1 MARLHRR
8 RAKPFLIN
16 IRCGI
21 PVPLVGSA
29 AAWTGPQPLTQ
40 GDGMVDEATDMTAFG
55 GWEAAPLSWGRS
67 AVADAGNKA
76 VDIVYVH
83 TVLLGSLM
91 QNLHKTPKAQIGHF
105 ATPHH
110 LHTAQLQVF

>member
-1 MARLHRR
+1 MARLRRR
-8 RAKPFLIN
+8 RAKSFLIN

-40 GDGMVDEATDMTAFG
+40 GNGMVDEATDMTAFG
-55 GWEAAPLSWGRS
+55 GRE
-67 AVADAGNKA
+67 KA
-76 VDIVYVH
+76 VDMVYVRP
-83 TVLLGSLM
+83 VLLGSLM

-110 LHTAQLQVF
+110 LHTAQLQVWG